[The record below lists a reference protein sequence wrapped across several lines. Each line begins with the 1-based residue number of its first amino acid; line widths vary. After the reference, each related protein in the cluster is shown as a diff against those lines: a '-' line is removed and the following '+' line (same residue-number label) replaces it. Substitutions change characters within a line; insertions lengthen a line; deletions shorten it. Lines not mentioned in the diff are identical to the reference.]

1 LLNQIKMTKIRTVR
15 GMNDIP
21 PKQVL
26 TWIYAE
32 EIIRSTFSSYGYQ
45 EIRFPVVENTE
56 LFNRSNQASDMVSK
70 EMYTFEDKGG
80 DSISLRPEGTASC
93 VRACID
99 NDLIRID
106 SPRLWYNGPMFRYE
120 RPQKGRSRQFHQS
133 SAEVFGIQ
141 GPEIDAEIIKLSS
154 RLWKRFGIEDKVY
167 LEINSIGNEVTRLSY
182 TKDLLEFFVPLK
194 DKLDDDSIR
203 KLEDNPLRILDS
215 KSPKILSLLEDAPKI
230 TDYLDAD
237 SDTHF
242 RKLLE
247 ILDLLGICYE
257 VNPNLVRGLDYYNQT
272 VFEWKTNHLGS
283 QDTVCAGGRY
293 DNLIEELGGKAC
305 PAIGFSIGMER
316 LILLIQESIDSRF
329 LEDQSIDCFFVCFG
343 EESILKGMMFAEQ
356 IRDRIPSLK
365 LKVNLGSESAGSQF
379 KKADKSG
386 ARFALVIG
394 DAELEDEVISCK
406 DLREKSEQETLD
418 LESLI
423 SKLENI
429 FKREK

>member
-1 LLNQIKMTKIRTVR
+1 
-15 GMNDIP
+15 MNDIP

-423 SKLENI
+423 SKLENK